1 MKTTPTT
8 TQVVLNLGLKHYEMI
23 QRCAKLNEQSVEKWI
38 GQATESSLWG
48 DLDEFGHI
56 GLELGFDNAEIRE
69 AIAEA
74 RA

>member
-1 MKTTPTT
+1 
-8 TQVVLNLGLKHYEMI
+8 MI